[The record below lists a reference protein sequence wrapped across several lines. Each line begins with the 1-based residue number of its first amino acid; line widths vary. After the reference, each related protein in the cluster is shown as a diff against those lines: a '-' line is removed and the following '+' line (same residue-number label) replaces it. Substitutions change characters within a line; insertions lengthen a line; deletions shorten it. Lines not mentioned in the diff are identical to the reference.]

1 MEVCVMTCD
10 WFENNHLF
18 SVYVQ
23 HLGRTCCI
31 MYELHVPS
39 AFQPRE
45 QKLRL
50 TEFVLLEK
58 PNAWD
63 DSVTNTATAKTTIWG
78 RQQWHCGYIKDDI
91 YIVSHFFTENSHMA
105 YLHSYLHVS
114 TEQITGRVLFYLDYL
129 ISDTFICSETS
140 LIYEVQQDL
149 IYRVFIVA
157 RSWTKWGFSV
167 SELFKCIKET
177 FKNVC
182 LNHSSHLMSSHL
194 SILVSN
200 YLSHVNSDF
209 RQI

>member
-1 MEVCVMTCD
+1 MDVCAMTCD

-23 HLGRTCCI
+23 HLGRTRCI

-78 RQQWHCGYIKDDI
+78 QQQLHCGYIKDDI
-91 YIVSHFFTENSHMA
+91 YIVSHCFAEKQSHGISA
-105 YLHSYLHVS
+105 FISACFHGTDHWACFILFRLSYFSRYVYLFWNNKFNLWSTTRSYLQGFCCGQ
-114 TEQITGRVLFYLDYL
+114 TLD
-129 ISDTFICSETS
+129 
-140 LIYEVQQDL
+140 
-149 IYRVFIVA
+149 
-157 RSWTKWGFSV
+157 
-167 SELFKCIKET
+167 
-177 FKNVC
+177 
-182 LNHSSHLMSSHL
+182 
-194 SILVSN
+194 
-200 YLSHVNSDF
+200 
-209 RQI
+209 